1 MSSKELL
8 YLTLMPFED
17 LKSVSNYM
25 HGHNFI
31 GSTHCKPK
39 FKHYVQI
46 SHNLRCDLFYP
57 KTSNFFD
64 SKCNYF
70 NCNKLDPK
78 TIKVASKDKASG
90 HTYSILLMTQSLKLK
105 NKRLPFNIGF

>member
-1 MSSKELL
+1 
-8 YLTLMPFED
+8 
-17 LKSVSNYM
+17 M

-31 GSTHCKPK
+31 GSIHYKPK

-46 SHNLRCDLFYP
+46 SHNLRCDVIFLTQ
-57 KTSNFFD
+57 KTTNFLD

-78 TIKVASKDKASG
+78 TIKVVSNNKASG
-90 HTYSILLMTQSLKLK
+90 HTYSIL
-105 NKRLPFNIGF
+105 